1 MATALSARN
10 PRVDYARELL
20 QKKGRRAHH
29 RFIFEGPT
37 LLREAVESSTPI
49 EVLYVT
55 ASAYRDSTLVRQLE
69 HGGTATFLVEDRT
82 FAKISDVES
91 PSGIAA
97 IAPIALTEL
106 PELLVEPG
114 LILVLADLND
124 PGNAGTLLRSA
135 EAFGVTRVIFGSSGV
150 EPYHPKVVRGAMG
163 ATFRLKL
170 AVAEPADLRAARS
183 AWSIVGSAAGG
194 EPIGGLV
201 WDERSLLVVGH
212 ERGGLGAWGDLCD
225 RLVSVPMR
233 GGAESLNAAV
243 AGSLA
248 LYEATKS
255 LGP

>member
-1 MATALSARN
+1 MATALGARN

-20 QKKGRRAHH
+20 QKKGRREHH

-49 EVLYVT
+49 EALYVT
-55 ASAYRDSTLVRQLE
+55 AAAYRDSTLVRELE
-69 HGGTATFLVEDRT
+69 RQGIATFVLEDRT

-97 IAPIALTEL
+97 IAPMALAEL
-106 PELLVEPG
+106 SELLAEPG
-114 LILVLADLND
+114 LVLVLADLND

-150 EPYHPKVVRGAMG
+150 EPYHPKVVRSAMG
-163 ATFRLKL
+163 ATFRLGL
-170 AVAEPADLRAARS
+170 AVAEPVDLRAAR
-183 AWSIVGSAAGG
+183 AGWNTLGSAAGG
-194 EPIGGLV
+194 EPIGGIT
-201 WDERSLLVVGH
+201 WGERSLLVVGH
-212 ERGGLGAWGDLCD
+212 ERGGLGAWSSLCD
-225 RLVSVPMR
+225 RLVSIPMR

-248 LYEATKS
+248 LYEATKPQ
-255 LGP
+255 GP